1 MTKSR
6 MKEIEDTINSHNY
19 DEHNADTFG
28 TINVNIELN
37 NSLFP
42 VIAEEITNNLVNL
55 NSGTGTVDNPLEI
68 EFNNISDDKADSLLS
83 DIKNLNTKI
92 NSLENKNGYTFVN
105 TTILKDSIG
114 MLNSLASLSLSG
126 IILNTFGRKKNK
138 K

>member
-6 MKEIEDTINSHNY
+6 MKEIEDTINSYNC

-42 VIAEEITNNLVNL
+42 IIAEAITNNLVNL

>member
-1 MTKSR
+1 ML
-6 MKEIEDTINSHNY
+6 IL
-19 DEHNADTFG
+19 FG

-42 VIAEEITNNLVNL
+42 VIAEAITNNLVNL

-114 MLNSLASLSLSG
+114 MLNSLASLH
-126 IILNTFGRKKNK
+126 FYQV
-138 K
+138 